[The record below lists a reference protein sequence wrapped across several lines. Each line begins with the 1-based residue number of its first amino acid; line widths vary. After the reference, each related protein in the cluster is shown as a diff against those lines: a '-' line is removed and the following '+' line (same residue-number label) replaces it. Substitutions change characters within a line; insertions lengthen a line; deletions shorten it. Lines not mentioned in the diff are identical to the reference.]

1 MEILS
6 WRSKTQKNYVYAV
19 DEHYYVEP
27 DWFYAHTDFY
37 DEYPR
42 DVKVFAGEYAAHPG
56 HTELME
62 QKNCLGG
69 ALAEAAF

>member
-27 DWFYAHTDFY
+27 DWFYAHTDFTMNIQEMSKY
-37 DEYPR
+37 LQGNMQR
-42 DVKVFAGEYAAHPG
+42 TRG
-56 HTELME
+56 TL
-62 QKNCLGG
+62 N
-69 ALAEAAF
+69 